1 MKPRF
6 SRVIILF
13 FVSTLFFNCHNHNT
27 EKLNTSDTNKKSN
40 ILVGTGND
48 RGNNSRPVPMT
59 PDTNVQFE
67 TQVYL
72 KIDQILSGETYVDK
86 NGADVFFRIIE
97 IPEEENISLYAEQI
111 SIGDE
116 GGNYKLIKR
125 VRLTDDKS
133 VLPKFG
139 ISAVDSLKIKDTTTI
154 SGYFNK
160 NKLTINLLALKK
172 E

>member
-1 MKPRF
+1 
-6 SRVIILF
+6 
-13 FVSTLFFNCHNHNT
+13 
-27 EKLNTSDTNKKSN
+27 
-40 ILVGTGND
+40 
-48 RGNNSRPVPMT
+48 MT

-139 ISAVDSLKIKDTTTI
+139 ISAVDSLKFKDTTTI